1 MSLFAIITAS
11 WVGCQSKDEA
21 PAPEPENE
29 PEMDAAMPDASEP
42 EQPEATGSFILT
54 LATEKLPILQGTS
67 EKLVVKIERKN
78 GFDEAIEI
86 SASGLPEGVSVAAV
100 RAAADASEATLVFEA
115 AKTAP
120 HSLPT
125 AAMVKGVAK
134 SASEQKPLTV
144 TVYGPPGSL
153 DTSFA
158 GGKVVVPAGA
168 ADDYAHAV
176 AVDAKGRIIVAG
188 QSAENSTDFALLRL
202 TRDGERDGSFGKDG
216 VVTTQVGKNADI
228 AYAVAVQADGKILV
242 AGNSIGASTGLDFAL
257 VRYEED
263 GSLDESFGDKGIA
276 TTSFGAD
283 SDTAYALLIQ
293 ADGKIVLG
301 GESRQNAS
309 GIDFA
314 LARFNPNGSL
324 DESFGDA
331 GKVLTA
337 VSAAGA
343 RDTIYALALME
354 VGGEQM
360 ILAAG
365 GEGDFKAAR
374 YHADGTLDAGFGS
387 AGLVQS
393 MFGSSI
399 GTARAI
405 GTTEAGEIVIAG
417 HSNHDFALV
426 RLSAAGVLDAKF
438 GDKGKVTTALSK
450 DNWDEVNGMVLEDGG
465 KIVVGGWVYEGS
477 SSNGNFAV
485 VRYTA
490 DGALDASFGEGGEV
504 VTEVSAPQRRDEA
517 AAVLLQTD
525 ERVPTVRV
533 LLAGSATGAG
543 NSDFAVTRYWR

>member
-1 MSLFAIITAS
+1 MGLFAIVTVA
-11 WVGCQSKDEA
+11 WVGGCQSKEDE
-21 PAPEPENE
+21 PEPE
-29 PEMDAAMPDASEP
+29 PEVDAAVPDASEP
-42 EQPEATGSFILT
+42 EEPEPSGSFILT
-54 LATEKLPILQGTS
+54 LATTKLPVLQGTS

-78 GFDEAIEI
+78 GFDEAIEL

-100 RAAADASEATLVFEA
+100 QAAADATEATLVFEA

-125 AAMVKGVAK
+125 AAKVKGVAK
-134 SASEQKPLTV
+134 SASEQQPLTV

-158 GGKVVVPAGA
+158 GGKVVVPTGN
-168 ADDYAHAV
+168 ADDYGHAV
-176 AVDAKGRIIVAG
+176 AVDAKGRIIVVG

-202 TRDGERDGSFGKDG
+202 TRDGERDSSFGKDG

-228 AYAVAVQADGKILV
+228 AYAVAVQKDGKIVV
-242 AGNSIGASTGLDFAL
+242 AGNSVGASTGLDFAL

-263 GSLDESFGDKGIA
+263 GSLDTSFGDKGIA
-276 TTSFGAD
+276 TTSFGKD

-301 GESRQNAS
+301 GDSLQTGS
-309 GIDFA
+309 GVDFA
-314 LARFNPNGSL
+314 LARYDANGSL
-324 DESFGDA
+324 DTTFGDQ
-331 GKVLTA
+331 GKVLTP
-337 VSAAGA
+337 VSSSSA
-343 RDTIYALALME
+343 RDTIYALALMD

-374 YHADGTLDAGFGS
+374 YHADGKLDTGFGT

-399 GTARAI
+399 GSARAI

-417 HSNHDFALV
+417 HSNHDFAV
-426 RLSAAGVLDAKF
+426 ARLNAAGVPDAKF
-438 GDKGKVTTALSK
+438 GDQGKVTTALSK

-465 KIVVGGWVYEGS
+465 KIVVGGWVYEGN

-490 DGALDASFGEGGEV
+490 EGALDASFGEGGEV

-517 AAVLLQTD
+517 AAVLLQSD

-533 LLAGSATGAG
+533 LLAGSAAGAG